1 MKRTMFGIGVLLAG
15 AVCWPGA
22 TQAVTREIAELQRTP
37 LTPRMSVIHQLS
49 GGLLSDPYD
58 ELLSRPFNLH
68 FTNLE
73 RNANLSPWPGQE
85 GEQVRYVD
93 FLIGN
98 NGNTNVR
105 NGSDTLQ
112 GTYISQRGGKFV
124 WGVSGA
130 YLGDDIQNT
139 DLAAGANFADSESL
153 LGLDGRFAMGYRV
166 SNRMLLGGGV
176 SAFKGT
182 DTFDDASFTQGLG
195 GSFSLQELDD
205 TGFEADFGFR
215 MFTGESKSWDATLMV
230 GSGSTQLDDY
240 SDTLDATGA
249 IISRF
254 VINRYDIQDV
264 YVQLSGGHNRL
275 FLEGEGEMQFR
286 AGVSSSRHELSNS
299 DLSFTDALGVITP
312 SLTLLSESPV
322 TDNEVFASAQTLFVR
337 GWTQIFGAARI
348 SVAQLDGSTEVD
360 SVGVIVN
367 ESIDDSE
374 LRLALTMGLR
384 QPLWNERFRLV
395 ARARAEV
402 SDSSRT
408 TIFDAASSSTD
419 VTQTTTEYAI
429 GIETVLNN
437 MAFDVAWLFGNDSG
451 SGGTTTASR
460 QTIDLDRIVIS
471 ATFGW

>member
-1 MKRTMFGIGVLLAG
+1 MKRTMFGIGVLLTG
-15 AVCWPGA
+15 AVFWPVP
-22 TQAVTREIAELQRTP
+22 TQAVTREIVELQRIP

-73 RNANLSPWPGQE
+73 RNANLSPWPGQQ

-112 GTYISQRGGKFV
+112 GTYVSQRGDKFV
-124 WGVSGA
+124 WGISAA

-153 LGLDGRFAMGYRV
+153 LGFDARFAAGYRV
-166 SNRMLLGGGV
+166 SNRMVLGGGL

-205 TGFEADFGFR
+205 TGFEADFGLR
-215 MFTGESKSWDATLMV
+215 LFTSESKSWDTTLVV

-249 IISRF
+249 VISRF
-254 VINRYDIQDV
+254 VINRYDIEDV
-264 YVQLSGGHNRL
+264 YLQLSAGHNRR
-275 FLEGEGEMQFR
+275 FLESGGEAQFR
-286 AGVSSSRHELSNS
+286 AGVRSSRHELANT

-312 SLTLLSESPV
+312 NLTLISQSPV
-322 TDNEVFASAQTLFVR
+322 TDTEVFASAETLFVR
-337 GWTQIFGAARI
+337 GWTQIFGGARF
-348 SVAQLDGSTEVD
+348 SMAQLDGSTQVD

-374 LRLALTMGLR
+374 LRLTLVMGLR

-395 ARARAEV
+395 ARAQADL
-402 SDSSRT
+402 SDTNQT
-408 TIFDAASSSTD
+408 TAFDNASSSTD
-419 VTQTTTEYAI
+419 LTQTTTQYAV

-437 MAFDVAWLFGNDSG
+437 MAFDLAWLFGTDSG
-451 SGGTTTASR
+451 SGGTTVANR
-460 QTIDLDRIVIS
+460 QTIDLDRLVIS